1 MVDGVELDEIRFERA
16 GRTVLDGVTATL
28 SEHRVGLIG
37 RNGSGKTTLLRLI
50 GALDYATSGYVR
62 IAGIDPR
69 ENLKKV
75 RPLVGYLFQ
84 NPETQLVLPRVA
96 EDVALG
102 LTRGTATD
110 DQRALVAEALAQF
123 GVGHLAERFTHQLSG
138 GEQQLVALAGVV
150 VRKPRL
156 LLLDEPTT
164 HLDLTYSGRMRA
176 AIDSLEQQAII
187 ASHDLELIASCDRV
201 LVIDGGRVD
210 FDGAAGPAIDRY
222 REIAQWS

>member
-110 DQRALVAEALAQF
+110 DQRALVAEAD
-123 GVGHLAERFTHQLSG
+123 RKS
-138 GEQQLVALAGVV
+138 VV
-150 VRKPRL
+150 
-156 LLLDEPTT
+156 
-164 HLDLTYSGRMRA
+164 
-176 AIDSLEQQAII
+176 
-187 ASHDLELIASCDRV
+187 
-201 LVIDGGRVD
+201 
-210 FDGAAGPAIDRY
+210 
-222 REIAQWS
+222 